1 MGVRACASVRGPLHA
16 NEPAREYCTDSRQPQ
31 KPQGRSSPVSS
42 KRQNALRSLRREL
55 KGPGGSAL
63 LKRAPRHGHALLHI
77 IAVIVI
83 IPVAAVKQESF
94 PSSSS
99 CGSDTISFVGPC
111 YLLCYITALLI
122 MLHT

>member
-1 MGVRACASVRGPLHA
+1 MPSDPSAGSSRGPA
-16 NEPAREYCTDSRQPQ
+16 
-31 KPQGRSSPVSS
+31 
-42 KRQNALRSLRREL
+42 
-55 KGPGGSAL
+55 GGSAL